1 MQWKRLSVYKINF
14 SLFSKCCY
22 NITKGF
28 SPQTLSKV
36 KFFPEAFIG
45 KNSNLIIKQFFLW
58 GRPGVLNS
66 WDCMSKRWKPI
77 SEVMVLQVDCVKII
91 FILTWYSLPSL
102 LWIMI
107 SASQFLR
114 ADSFREDQIPRIQ
127 WLKYLLSI
135 WKKVHMC

>member
-45 KNSNLIIKQFFLW
+45 KNSNLIIKQFFSW

-66 WDCMSKRWKPI
+66 WDYMRIRLKPFL
-77 SEVMVLQVDCVKII
+77 EVTVLQVECVERI
-91 FILTWYSLPSL
+91 FILAEYLLPSL
-102 LWIMI
+102 LSIMI
-107 SASQFLR
+107 SALQFLR
-114 ADSFREDQIPRIQ
+114 DDSFMGDQIPRIQ
-127 WLKYLLSI
+127 RLKYLLSI
-135 WKKVHMC
+135 LKNAHMR